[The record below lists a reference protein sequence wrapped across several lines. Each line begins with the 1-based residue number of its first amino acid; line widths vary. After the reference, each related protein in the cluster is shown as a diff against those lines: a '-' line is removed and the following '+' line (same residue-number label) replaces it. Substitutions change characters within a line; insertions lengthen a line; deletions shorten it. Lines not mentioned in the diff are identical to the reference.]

1 MTDIRD
7 YQDACARASVAR
19 TQLKNSLS
27 VAKMRIMPDRLKAD
41 VRNKI
46 VQSAVG
52 AGQSIQTAVKERPV
66 AASATGIA
74 FIAYL
79 ARRPLRT
86 LFHRLFV
93 RVRNGQDNRRN
104 SENDNG

>member
-7 YQDACARASVAR
+7 YHDACSHASAARA
-19 TQLKNSLS
+19 QLKNSLG

-46 VQSAVG
+46 VQSAVD
-52 AGQSIQTAVKERPV
+52 ASQSIRTTVKKHPV

-74 FIAYL
+74 LIAYL

-93 RVRNGQDNRRN
+93 RSRDEQDNRSN
-104 SENDNG
+104 SETDNG